1 MANTKYAQRISFVVN
16 VMEDRVLDIIDSKKE
31 ELASFLQ
38 RLIQFDSVN
47 PPGGEGPIAK
57 YIAERLRASGFEV
70 ELVEVAE
77 GRPNVVGRIKGSGG
91 KPSLLVYGHSDVV
104 PVGDLENWTY
114 PPFEGK
120 MLDGE
125 IHGRG
130 AQDHKFPIPP
140 LVIALDAIK
149 EAGLR
154 LKGDLVITVVADEET
169 GGEYGFRW
177 LVENGYFD
185 DTDSMIYGG
194 AGRDGSVVVV
204 GANGQLA
211 TTVIVRGK
219 GAHTG
224 NLEKGVNAIVKANKV
239 IARLQ
244 ELADV
249 VNSRTHPLT
258 GRARMSINMIQAGE
272 KINVLPDKCVITV
285 DRRITPAENFEDA
298 REEIQRALDELR
310 KDDSGLDV
318 ELITQSG
325 MHPVASDPDSEL
337 VRVLKKAGED
347 LRGGETVRVT
357 GSQGSS
363 DYSWYVNIL
372 GKPAA
377 SYSMSS
383 TERRGHAPNEY
394 VKVDDLVKT
403 AKAYALTYMRYLG
416 VESR

>member
-1 MANTKYAQRISFVVN
+1 
-16 VMEDRVLDIIDSKKE
+16 MEDRVLEIIDSKRE

-38 RLIQFDSVN
+38 KLIQFESVN
-47 PPGGEGPIAK
+47 PPGNEGPIAR
-57 YIAERLRASGFEV
+57 YIAERLRESGFEV
-70 ELVEVAE
+70 ELIEVAE
-77 GRPNVVGRIKGSGG
+77 GRPNVVGRLEGSGG
-91 KPSLLVYGHSDVV
+91 KPRLLVYGHSDVV
-104 PVGDLENWTY
+104 PVGDLANWTY

-120 MLDGE
+120 MIDGE

-130 AQDHKFPIPP
+130 SQDHKFPIPP
-140 LVIALDAIK
+140 LIIAMDAIR

-154 LKGDLVITVVADEET
+154 VKGDLVITVVVDEET

-177 LVENGYFD
+177 LVEKGYFD
-185 DTDSMIYGG
+185 DTDCMIYGG
-194 AGRDGSVVVV
+194 AGRSGDAIVI

-211 TTVIVRGK
+211 TTVIVRGV

-224 NLEKGVNAIVKANKV
+224 NLEKGVNAIVKANRV
-239 IARLQ
+239 ISRLQ
-244 ELADV
+244 ELAEKV
-249 VNSRTHPLT
+249 SSRTHPLT
-258 GRARMSINMIQAGE
+258 GKARMSINMIQAGE
-272 KINVLPDKCVITV
+272 KINVLPDKCIITI

-298 REEIQRALDELR
+298 HDEIQKVLDEL
-310 KDDSGLDV
+310 KAEDPSLDI
-318 ELITQSG
+318 ELITQPG
-325 MHPVASDPDSEL
+325 MHPVTSEPDSEI
-337 VRVLKKAGED
+337 VNVLKGAGED
-347 LRGGETVRVT
+347 VRGGEPVRVT

-394 VKVDDLVKT
+394 VLVDDLVKT

-416 VESR
+416 TAPL

>member
-1 MANTKYAQRISFVVN
+1 
-16 VMEDRVLDIIDSKKE
+16 MEDRVLEIIDSKRE

-38 RLIQFDSVN
+38 RLIRFESVN
-47 PPGGEGPIAK
+47 PPGNEGPIAR
-57 YIAERLRASGFEV
+57 YIAERLQESGFEV

-77 GRPNVVGRIKGSGG
+77 GRPNVVGRLKGSGG

-104 PVGDLENWTY
+104 PVGDLANWTY

-140 LVIALDAIK
+140 LIIAMDAIR
-149 EAGLR
+149 EAGFG

-169 GGEYGFRW
+169 GGEYGFKW

-185 DTDSMIYGG
+185 DTDCMIYGG
-194 AGRDGSVVVV
+194 AGRSGDVIVI

-211 TTVIVRGK
+211 TTVIVRGL

-239 IARLQ
+239 ISRLQ
-244 ELADV
+244 ELAEK
-249 VNSRTHPLT
+249 VNARTHSLT
-258 GRARMSINMIQAGE
+258 GKARMSINMIQAGD
-272 KINVLPDKCVITV
+272 KINVLPDKCVITI
-285 DRRITPAENFEDA
+285 DRRITPAEKFEDA
-298 REEIQRALDELR
+298 HNEIQKVLDEL
-310 KDDSGLDV
+310 KVGDPGLDI
-318 ELITQSG
+318 ELITKIG

-337 VRVLKKAGED
+337 VKVLKSAGED
-347 LRGGETVRVT
+347 IRGGEPVRVT

-394 VKVDDLVKT
+394 VLVDDLVKT

-416 VESR
+416 AEPL

>member
-1 MANTKYAQRISFVVN
+1 
-16 VMEDRVLDIIDSKKE
+16 MEDRVLEIIDSKRE

-38 RLIQFDSVN
+38 RLIQFESVN
-47 PPGGEGPIAK
+47 PPGNEGPIARF
-57 YIAERLRASGFEV
+57 IAERLQESGFEV
-70 ELVEVAE
+70 ELVEVAK
-77 GRPNVVGRIKGSGG
+77 GRLNVVGRLNGSRGN
-91 KPSLLVYGHSDVV
+91 PSLLVYGHSDVV
-104 PVGDLENWTY
+104 PVGDLANWTY

-140 LVIALDAIK
+140 LIIAMDAIG

-169 GGEYGFRW
+169 GGKYGFRW
-177 LVENGYFD
+177 LVEKGYFD

-194 AGRDGSVVVV
+194 AGRDGGVVVV

-211 TTVIVRGK
+211 TTVIVKGK

-224 NLEKGVNAIVKANKV
+224 NLEKGVNAIGKANKV
-239 IARLQ
+239 IAKLQ
-244 ELADV
+244 ELAEV

-258 GRARMSINMIQAGE
+258 GKARMSINMIQAGE

-285 DRRITPAENFEDA
+285 DRRITPAENFQDA
-298 REEIQRALDELR
+298 RDEILRVLDELR
-310 KDDSGLDV
+310 EEDSNLDI
-318 ELITQSG
+318 ELITQPG
-325 MHPVASDPDSEL
+325 MHPVASDPDSEI

-347 LRGGETVRVT
+347 VRGGETVLVT

-403 AKAYALTYMRYLG
+403 TKAYALTYLRYL
-416 VESR
+416 EAEPQ

>member
-1 MANTKYAQRISFVVN
+1 
-16 VMEDRVLDIIDSKKE
+16 MEDRVLEIIDSKRE

-38 RLIQFDSVN
+38 RLIRFESVN
-47 PPGGEGPIAK
+47 PPGNEGPIAR
-57 YIAERLRASGFEV
+57 YIAERLQESGFEV

-77 GRPNVVGRIKGSGG
+77 GRPNVVGRLKGSGG

-104 PVGDLENWTY
+104 PVGDLANWTY

-140 LVIALDAIK
+140 LIIAMDAIR
-149 EAGLR
+149 EAGFG

-169 GGEYGFRW
+169 GGEYGFKW

-185 DTDSMIYGG
+185 DTDCMIYGG
-194 AGRDGSVVVV
+194 AGRSGDVIVI

-211 TTVIVRGK
+211 TTVIVRGL

-239 IARLQ
+239 ISRLQ
-244 ELADV
+244 ELAEKVDA
-249 VNSRTHPLT
+249 RTHSLT
-258 GRARMSINMIQAGE
+258 GKARMSINMIQAGD
-272 KINVLPDKCVITV
+272 KINVLPDKCVITI

-298 REEIQRALDELR
+298 HNEIQKVLDEL
-310 KDDSGLDV
+310 KAGDPELDI
-318 ELITQSG
+318 ELITKTG

-337 VRVLKKAGED
+337 VKVLKSAGED
-347 LRGGETVRVT
+347 IRGGEPVRVT

-377 SYSMSS
+377 SYSRSS

-394 VKVDDLVKT
+394 VLVDDLVKT

-416 VESR
+416 AEPL